1 VIWTYETIVATD
13 FIPRIADE
21 TALNRITG
29 GALSA
34 YARGTTATSI
44 LPSPAAVHT
53 YLYSCKPGSGTDAT
67 IQIPHEF
74 AVAGFRLGHS
84 LVRDDYVLHDIVT
97 DAAGNVLTGQQRPI
111 FAIGSEPE
119 TLGLVGD
126 NAVQPGDVVDWSYFF
141 DTSNQTAQPSRP
153 LDTLISDRLFSLP
166 IATLPPGPDVNGKDT
181 STERNLPRRN
191 ILRASEPTPVLTG
204 SVGLATGEEAERY
217 AQQRIPGLYDATAQ
231 VRTLLA
237 ARLSSQGFD
246 ANYLSPLT
254 PLWLFVLA
262 EAETTEGSQRLGQ
275 LGSHIV
281 AEFLLGSLRCDEGSV
296 LHAAPASLQGW
307 GPTTTIAT
315 NRRYSMGT
323 ARLSAGQRQGRRPA
337 DPPVPLGTTRVWAFA
352 SRFIRGK

>member
-1 VIWTYETIVATD
+1 
-13 FIPRIADE
+13 
-21 TALNRITG
+21 
-29 GALSA
+29 
-34 YARGTTATSI
+34 
-44 LPSPAAVHT
+44 
-53 YLYSCKPGSGTDAT
+53 
-67 IQIPHEF
+67 
-74 AVAGFRLGHS
+74 
-84 LVRDDYVLHDIVT
+84 
-97 DAAGNVLTGQQRPI
+97 
-111 FAIGSEPE
+111 
-119 TLGLVGD
+119 
-126 NAVQPGDVVDWSYFF
+126 
-141 DTSNQTAQPSRP
+141 
-153 LDTLISDRLFSLP
+153 
-166 IATLPPGPDVNGKDT
+166 
-181 STERNLPRRN
+181 
-191 ILRASEPTPVLTG
+191 
-204 SVGLATGEEAERY
+204 
-217 AQQRIPGLYDATAQ
+217 DATAQ

-352 SRFIRGK
+352 SRFI